1 MLTSIRSKRAK
12 ERMIKLI
19 QRLERSFS
27 MLRVWGVKV
36 KVKVVNEKSGTMRVY
51 VGGRYFRR

>member
-27 MLRVWGVKV
+27 MLRV
-36 KVKVVNEKSGTMRVY
+36 
-51 VGGRYFRR
+51 